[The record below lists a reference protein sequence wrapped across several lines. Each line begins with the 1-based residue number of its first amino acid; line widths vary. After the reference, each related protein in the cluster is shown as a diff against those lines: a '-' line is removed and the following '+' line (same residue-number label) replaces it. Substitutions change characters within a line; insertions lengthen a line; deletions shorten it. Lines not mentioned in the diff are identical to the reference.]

1 MAKKDKQALWARRI
15 AACERSGMS
24 RRAWCTAQGVN
35 VHTLDY
41 WRYRLR
47 AAGTKAPAK
56 RRRRN
61 EQQALVP
68 LQVVGAASSDGA
80 IELHHGEWRLR
91 LPRNV
96 EVEWMAALLRA
107 VASC

>member
-1 MAKKDKQALWARRI
+1 MAKQDKQALWARRI

-24 RRAWCTAQGVN
+24 RRAWCAAKGVN

-47 AAGTKAPAK
+47 AAGTEGPAK
-56 RRRRN
+56 RRRRD
-61 EQQALVP
+61 ERQALVP
-68 LQVVGAASSDGA
+68 LQVVGAASSGGA
-80 IELHHGEWRLR
+80 IELHRGEWRLR
-91 LPRNV
+91 LPRDV
-96 EVEWMAALLRA
+96 DADWVASLLRA